1 MLPVLYKFSFETLLD
16 QIILVLASLALVAYA
31 AYAGWRGAHGPK
43 NAKTGEYAPPTKSDQ
58 QTRALLFGLGGL
70 VLVGIG
76 LWYAL
81 PSSVLPGAKGEGIPI
96 HTYGLM
102 LVGGFLGAVMVS
114 GALAQRE
121 WRGETGELRR
131 DQIMD
136 LALYVLIAG
145 LVGSRLLFII
155 VNWEQ
160 YAKRPSDIFSLS
172 GGLVFQGGLLLAIA
186 VSWWFARQNKIE
198 FFRLGDIAMPTVSL
212 GAAFGRLGCWSA
224 GCCWGDVAPEG
235 YALAAHFPGAKLAQN
250 LFGQTSGF
258 GSLAAQSQATDAKWV
273 VPATGEILRSPAEGA
288 VQISKWVAEH
298 GHTLGVYPTQIFD
311 SLGNFALFFGLLY
324 LRRFRR
330 FHGQILGMW
339 LMAYAILRSTVELFR
354 GDAERGTLHGLLNSL
369 GMGGMAESVP
379 LTAWY
384 NISTGQLISMCM
396 FAAGAAILWNRGR
409 AAFAGGSNADG
420 AGSGG
425 VTPAA
430 A

>member
-1 MLPVLYKFSFETLLD
+1 MLPVLYKFSFETTVD
-16 QIILVLASLALVAYA
+16 QIVLLLASLALVAYA
-31 AYAGWRGAHGPK
+31 AWAGWRGAHGPK

-58 QTRALLFGLGGL
+58 QKRAAMFGLGGL
-70 VLVGIG
+70 GLVGVG

-81 PSSVLPGAKGEGIPI
+81 PPSVLPGAKGEGIPI

-102 LVGGFLGAVMVS
+102 LVSGFLAAVMVA
-114 GALAQRE
+114 GALAERE

-136 LALYVLIAG
+136 LALYVLVAG
-145 LVGSRLLFII
+145 LVGSRLLFIL

-160 YAKRPSDIFSLS
+160 YSRRPSDIFSLS

-186 VSWWFARQNKIE
+186 VSWWFARRNRIE
-198 FFRLGDIAMPTVSL
+198 FFRLGDLAMPTVSL

-224 GCCWGDVAPEG
+224 GCCWGDVAPAG
-235 YALAAHFPGAKLAQN
+235 YAFAANFPGAKLAQN
-250 LFGQTSGF
+250 LFGQVSGF

-273 VPATGEILRSPAEGA
+273 VPATGQILNAPAEGA
-288 VQISKWVAEH
+288 VQISRWVAEH

-311 SLGNFALFFGLLY
+311 SVGNLALFFGLLAM
-324 LRRFRR
+324 RRYRR

-339 LMAYAILRSTVELFR
+339 LMAYAVLRSTVELFR

-369 GMGGMAESVP
+369 GMEALAESVP

-409 AAFAGGSNADG
+409 AAFASGADS
-420 AGSGG
+420 AGSSGG
-425 VTPAA
+425 ATPAA